1 MKKAAF
7 EALVPNVFWL
17 KRPREIGEAIMR
29 GTAMVVAGRG
39 GGRVLKNNPKH
50 TVLITSKNWLAMQK
64 LENLLKYPI
73 NSPAL
78 QFSAQMFH

>member
-1 MKKAAF
+1 MEKPLCV
-7 EALVPNVFWL
+7 EQ
-17 KRPREIGEAIMR
+17 GSD
-29 GTAMVVAGRG
+29 GGGGAGG

-50 TVLITSKNWLAMQK
+50 TILITSKNWLAMQK

-73 NSPAL
+73 TSPAL